1 MTNLNKFIFRYI
13 SPASGVFL
21 FFIFLGLGFLD
32 FLGLTLIV
40 PFANYMLSGEDVN
53 LDIIS
58 KIMEQVPFLSSFDV
72 QFFYILVICLFTVRF
87 VAILVAISLSSWIA
101 EGLQLKI
108 RAKITDVLKNS
119 SLEAFEKNDHQVLL
133 AMLNNYS
140 GHIKGVVTQGFKV
153 ISDFVL
159 VSSVLIYVL
168 SIDFVAF
175 ATIGFFGT
183 VAVLIVDLSSKSPIS
198 RLGASSNQAHEAFM
212 RTAEN
217 GIRGFREL
225 LSLNEINR
233 FWDSVI
239 GFATKFRRIQSIYM
253 VIEQSPKHAYE
264 FLAVAVL
271 LSFATG
277 LFGDKSDPGVFI
289 AIAILMVR
297 GLPLVTKIT
306 NFLVVIRYSTD
317 AFAKL
322 SKFEYDN
329 ASHERFGHVNHE
341 TWVKNDSIEFREIKI
356 VSLNHSY
363 RNRKVLRGVNFE
375 IKRGEIIGMCGE
387 SGVGKSTFLD
397 VFAGLRN
404 PDSGEVWIDGEPI
417 CWRHLHGFV
426 GYLPQ
431 SPVKIDG
438 TVSEN
443 FTFRSNLA
451 ESEVAQVADLMRL
464 VELSDVIQKDLDL
477 EKVLRSPMATL
488 SGGQLQR
495 LAIARLLFHKKTILL
510 MDEATT
516 GLDPDLELRILIK
529 LRKIGISGI
538 LVSHNELTLSRCDR
552 ILRLTSNG
560 FEGLKTL

>member
-1 MTNLNKFIFRYI
+1 MINLFKFIFRYI
-13 SPASGVFL
+13 SPASGGL
-21 FFIFLGLGFLD
+21 LLFIFLTLGFLD

-40 PFANYMLSGEDVN
+40 PFVNYMLSGDGSHLDVIPTF
-53 LDIIS
+53 LE
-58 KIMEQVPFLSSFDV
+58 KLPLLSSFDER
-72 QFFYILVICLFTVRF
+72 FFYSLLIGLFAIRF

-108 RAKITDVLKNS
+108 RARITEVLHSS

-153 ISDFVL
+153 VSDAVL

-168 SIDFVAF
+168 AMDLKSFVS
-175 ATIGFFGT
+175 IGFFGAI
-183 VAVLIVDLSSKSPIS
+183 AVLLVDRSSKSPIT
-198 RLGASSNQAHEAFM
+198 RLGAASNQAHEAFM

-233 FWDSVI
+233 FWGSVI
-239 GFATKFRRIQSIYM
+239 VFASKFRRLQTIYM
-253 VIEQSPKHAYE
+253 VIEQLPKYVYE
-264 FLAVAVL
+264 LLAVVVFV
-271 LSFATG
+271 SFSTG
-277 LFGDKSDPGVFI
+277 FFGDKSDSGVFI

-297 GLPLVTKIT
+297 GLPLITKIT

-317 AFAKL
+317 ALTKLAK
-322 SKFEYDN
+322 FDFDN
-329 ASHERFGHVNHE
+329 KGHERFVQLSHE
-341 TWVKNDSIEFREIKI
+341 ARAKNGSIDFDEIKI
-356 VSLNHSY
+356 LGLNHSY
-363 RNRKVLRGVNFE
+363 GNQKVLRGLNFE
-375 IKRGEIIGMCGE
+375 INRGEIIGMFGE

-397 VFAGLRN
+397 IFAGLRK
-404 PDSGEVWIDGEPI
+404 PDSGEVWIDGESV
-417 CWRHLHGFV
+417 CWRQLHGFV

-438 TVSEN
+438 SVSEN
-443 FTFRSNLA
+443 FTFRSDLSDIEA
-451 ESEVAQVADLMRL
+451 AKVADLMHL
-464 VELSDVIQKDLDL
+464 VELSDVIQKDSNF
-477 EKVLRSPMATL
+477 EKVLRSPMSNL

-529 LRKIGISGI
+529 LRRIGISGI

-552 ILRLTSNG
+552 TLRLTAAG
-560 FEGLKTL
+560 FEG